1 MAKATYLK
9 DLIKAYETERI
20 AFRMK
25 TFSTYKNK
33 SPSRWKEVA
42 ESHNRKVVRRCR
54 RSVGNSNKLRVRKT
68 ALGLARALREINML
82 AQVFRGNRVRHAAQE
97 QK

>member
-1 MAKATYLK
+1 MAKATNLK
-9 DLIKAYETERI
+9 DLIKAYEAERI
-20 AFRMK
+20 TFLMK

-68 ALGLARALREINML
+68 ALDLARALREINML
-82 AQVFRGNRVRHAAQE
+82 AQVFRGNREKHAAQE